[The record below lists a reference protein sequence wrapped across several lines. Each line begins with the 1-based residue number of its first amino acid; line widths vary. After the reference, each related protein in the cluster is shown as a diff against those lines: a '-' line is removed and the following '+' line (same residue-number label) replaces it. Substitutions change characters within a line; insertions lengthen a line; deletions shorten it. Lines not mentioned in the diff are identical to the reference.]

1 MTPLSYITRGN
12 SSPRG
17 KARVYFCCHPDDQ
30 SAFLKPVA
38 DQILALQN
46 CAVWYYPEPGA
57 PLSPDRREELA
68 QMQLFVVPVTSRFLT
83 DPSPALSEEFTL
95 ALEQRQA
102 INAPR
107 HLVDASRICLQMAEQ
122 RLQAS
127 A

>member
-1 MTPLSYITRGN
+1 MQHHLGMAFYETRDY
-12 SSPRG
+12 R
-17 KARVYFCCHPDDQ
+17 A
-30 SAFLKPVA
+30 
-38 DQILALQN
+38 
-46 CAVWYYPEPGA
+46 AVT
-57 PLSPDRREELA
+57 R
-68 QMQLFVVPVTSRFLT
+68 
-83 DPSPALSEEFTL
+83 FTL